1 MKKKGQKMQVKMS
14 DLKKGES
21 AVIKS
26 LSNPSAMRRRLIDI
40 GFSEGSVVTL
50 VCHAPFS
57 DPSAY
62 SIKGSIIALRR
73 QDACLITVEKEDK

>member
-1 MKKKGQKMQVKMS
+1 MIVKLS

-26 LSNPSAMRRRLIDI
+26 LSNPSDMRRRLIDI
-40 GFSEGSVVTL
+40 GFSEGTVVTL
-50 VCHAPFS
+50 LCHAPLS

-73 QDACLITVEKEDK
+73 QDALLITVEKEGR

>member
-1 MKKKGQKMQVKMS
+1 MIVKMS

-21 AVIKS
+21 AIIKS
-26 LSNPSAMRRRLIDI
+26 LSNSSAMRRRLIDI
-40 GFSEGSVVTL
+40 GFSEGALVTL
-50 VCHAPFS
+50 LCHAPLS

-73 QDACLITVEKEDK
+73 QDALLITVEKEDR